1 MVENRGPSLGR
12 TGMRCIQQAAVNNS
26 VSESLEF
33 MSRTYLPIGRDSA
46 FVPPG
51 HPVPRM

>member
-1 MVENRGPSLGR
+1 
-12 TGMRCIQQAAVNNS
+12 MRSIQQAAGDNAM
-26 VSESLEF
+26 SESLEF